1 MKPLMAWFRN
11 RRDRRPFAI
20 ALTVV
25 LVALGGWALTAWNGG
40 DAPSAREH
48 ARQQIDAEVKRR
60 FDEGVVMLHAR
71 QYEHA
76 MTAFHRVL
84 QLKPALPEA
93 HVNAGF
99 ALIGMQRFKEAR
111 DFFDAAIDLR
121 KEQTNAY
128 YGLAEALEGLGDLQ
142 GALGAM
148 ESYVHL
154 AKADD
159 PFRPKAEAA
168 IWEWRA
174 ALAKRGGGAA
184 AARRP

>member
-1 MKPLMAWFRN
+1 MNTLTAWLRT

-25 LVALGGWALTAWNGG
+25 LVALGGWALKAWNSGET
-40 DAPSAREH
+40 PSAREH
-48 ARQQIDAEVKRR
+48 ARQQIDAEVQRR

-76 MTAFHRVL
+76 MTSFHRVL
-84 QLKPALPEA
+84 QLKPTLPEA

-99 ALIGMQRFKEAR
+99 AMIGLKRYREAR
-111 DFFDAAIDLR
+111 GFFDAGIDLR

-154 AKADD
+154 SKADD

-174 ALAKRGGGAA
+174 ALDKPAGASA
-184 AARRP
+184 PARKP